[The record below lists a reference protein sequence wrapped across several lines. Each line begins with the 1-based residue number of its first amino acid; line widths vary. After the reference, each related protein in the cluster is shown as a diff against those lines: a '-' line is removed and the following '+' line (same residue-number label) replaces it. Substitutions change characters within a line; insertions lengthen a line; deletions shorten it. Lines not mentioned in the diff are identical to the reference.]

1 MQLDSSSDDR
11 VEAIVNTTPIGSF
24 QIATI
29 ALCACVAIFDGFDAQ
44 AIAFVVPVIAKA
56 WSLDVSLFGRTFAA
70 GLLGLMTGALVL
82 SAIADRVGR
91 KPIIVFSTLIFG
103 IGSLVTVLSGNI
115 DQLLL
120 YRFLT
125 GLGLGG
131 AMPNIIALTSEYSPK
146 RIRAFM
152 VTVMFCGF
160 PIGAIVG
167 GLVSAVIIPV
177 YGWKPIFLAGG
188 VLPLML
194 LAALQIWLP
203 ESIRFLAA
211 RNRTDRMMELLSR
224 INPAVE
230 FAPSQVRRPDVDPVK
245 QPGVF
250 SLFSDRRLGGT
261 LLLWIAFFCNLL
273 ILYFLIN
280 WLPAILQRAGVPLE
294 RAIIATVLFNAGG
307 VVGGLTISWLVDR
320 FGARTILTS
329 AFLGATVLVA
339 AIGAGWASIGTIF
352 AVVAASGFCA
362 MGVQFGMNAFAA
374 DYYPT
379 ALRSTGVG
387 AALGV
392 GRIGSIVGPLVGGIL
407 LGMKLDTDSLF
418 RLAAV
423 PALIAACAIFLAS
436 RTKRHVSGSAAVPVE
451 IR

>member
-1 MQLDSSSDDR
+1 MQDDRLYDVR
-11 VEAIVNTTPIGSF
+11 VEAIVDAMPLSSF

-29 ALCACVAIFDGFDAQ
+29 ALCACVAMFDGFDAQ
-44 AIAFVVPVIAKA
+44 VIAFAAPVIAKA

-70 GLLGLMTGALVL
+70 GLLGLMIGALVL

-91 KPIIVFSTLIFG
+91 KPLIVFSTLIFG
-103 IGSLVTVLSGNI
+103 VGSLVTVLSGNI
-115 DQLLL
+115 DQLII

-146 RIRAFM
+146 RKRAFV

-160 PIGAIVG
+160 PMGAIVG
-167 GLVSAVIIPV
+167 GLTSAFIIPA
-177 YGWKPIFLAGG
+177 YGWKSVFLAGG
-188 VLPLML
+188 VLPLL
-194 LAALQIWLP
+194 LLPALLIWLP

-211 RNRTDRMMELLSR
+211 GNQTDRVTKLLLRIDPAAEL
-224 INPAVE
+224 
-230 FAPSQVRRPDVDPVK
+230 APSQAKRPDADPVK
-245 QPGVF
+245 RPGVL
-250 SLFSDRRLGGT
+250 SLFADRRLGGT
-261 LLLWIAFFCNLL
+261 LLLWIAFLCNLL

-280 WLPAILQRAGVPLE
+280 WLPAVLQRAGVPLE

-320 FGARTILTS
+320 FGPRAILTS
-329 AFLGATVLVA
+329 AFLATTVLVA
-339 AIGAGWASIGTIF
+339 AIGAGWASIGPML

-362 MGVQFGMNAFAA
+362 MGVQFGMNSFAA

-392 GRIGSIVGPLVGGIL
+392 GRIGSIVGPLVGGVL
-407 LGMKLDTDSLF
+407 LGMNLDTDSLF
-418 RLAAV
+418 HLAAI
-423 PALIAACAIFLAS
+423 PALIAAGAIFLAD
-436 RTKRHVSGSAAVPVE
+436 RAKKDLGGSAPIPVE
-451 IR
+451 I

>member
-1 MQLDSSSDDR
+1 MQVDSSNDVR
-11 VEAIVNTTPIGSF
+11 VEAIVDATPLGSF

-44 AIAFVVPVIAKA
+44 VIAFVVPVIAKA

-70 GLLGLMTGALVL
+70 GLLGLMIGALVL

-91 KPIIVFSTLIFG
+91 KPLIVFSTLIFG
-103 IGSLVTVLSGNI
+103 IGSLLTVLSGNI
-115 DQLLL
+115 DQLFA

-146 RIRAFM
+146 RTRALV

-160 PIGAIVG
+160 PIGAVVG
-167 GLVSAVIIPV
+167 GLISAFIIPV
-177 YGWKPIFLAGG
+177 YGWKSVFLAGG
-188 VLPLML
+188 VLPLL
-194 LAALQIWLP
+194 LLPALLIWLP

-211 RNRTDRMMELLSR
+211 RNQTDRVAKLLFR
-224 INPAVE
+224 IDPA
-230 FAPSQVRRPDVDPVK
+230 AKLALSQVKRPDADPVK
-245 QPGVF
+245 RPGAL
-250 SLFSDRRLGGT
+250 SLFADRRLGGT
-261 LLLWIAFFCNLL
+261 LLLWIAFLCNLL

-320 FGARTILTS
+320 FGPRAILTS
-329 AFLGATVLVA
+329 AFLGTTVLVA
-339 AIGAGWASIGTIF
+339 AIGAGWASIGPMF

-362 MGVQFGMNAFAA
+362 MGVQFGMNSFAA

-392 GRIGSIVGPLVGGIL
+392 GRIGSIVGPLVGGVL

-418 RLAAV
+418 HLAAI
-423 PALIAACAIFLAS
+423 PALIAAGAIFLADA
-436 RTKRHVSGSAAVPVE
+436 RKR
-451 IR
+451 I